1 MLLKKCTC
9 TVYFNKRTIDKRIHN
24 SNTANN
30 ITDLN
35 SNETITKFKN
45 QLKNEFFYR
54 VPLRYFTDI
63 GKINFPL
70 KTDFRIKCYLKT
82 DMKKLFES
90 KKKCNSNW
98 SAARCTNNFYK
109 TALFTV

>member
-24 SNTANN
+24 SKAANN

-35 SNETITKFKN
+35 INERITKLKN
-45 QLKNEFFYR
+45 QLKNEFFYKA
-54 VPLRYFTDI
+54 PLRYFADI

-70 KTDFRIKCYLKT
+70 KIDFRIKCYLKT

-90 KKKCNSNW
+90 KKKCSSNW
-98 SAARCTNNFYK
+98 SAARCTNDFYK